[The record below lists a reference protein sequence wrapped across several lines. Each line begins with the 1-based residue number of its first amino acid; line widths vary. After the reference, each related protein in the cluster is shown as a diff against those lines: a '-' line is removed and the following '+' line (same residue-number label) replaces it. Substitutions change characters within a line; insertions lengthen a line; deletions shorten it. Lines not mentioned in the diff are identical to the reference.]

1 MLNLKIKEI
10 KTLSLTSLVF
20 KNEIK
25 KDLSIKIWNFL
36 YKVFVLESDRTMSE
50 FKKDF
55 FLNVFLRLP
64 IFLMIVFWFIFTL
77 QILGGQN

>member
-36 YKVFVLESDRTMSE
+36 YKIFVLESDITMSE